1 MTMATASR
9 YVAEYQTIAPALP
22 GQSLPW
28 LQALRAK
35 ALAQFSA
42 QGFPSPREEE
52 WRYTNV
58 SGIEKK
64 LFTPSISLTSD
75 EMDTEWLKAY
85 RMQDAW
91 VLVLVNGHFSAE
103 LSVLDGLPEVV
114 SVMGMADALA
124 KKPGKLEKYLG
135 AAADQS
141 EHSFIAFN
149 TAWFTDGLF
158 VHVPPRL
165 VLDKPIQL
173 LHVVTGA
180 DAMATTRNII
190 IADEMAEAKVIET
203 FIVRDGVYAVNL
215 SGTGSAI
222 SRDGV
227 YAASLPGAGAAV
239 GEANAYLTAAVTEVF
254 VGQNA
259 DLTLYKMQSESEKAY
274 HFGGSYIKQARDA
287 RFTHHNFAFGGLLAR
302 SDVHVDLDHASECEL
317 NGLYLGVKRQHI
329 DNHTRINHLKPY
341 AISRELYKGVLDDRA
356 RGVFQ
361 GRVIVAVDAQ
371 KTDSQMNNRNLLLS
385 DDAEADTKPQLEI
398 YADDVKCGH
407 GVTVG
412 QLDEKSIF
420 YLQSRCVDEETA
432 RNMLTFA
439 FANEMVDKVKI
450 KSLHDMILE
459 QVLARFPQEGVNKE
473 WL

>member
-1 MTMATASR
+1 MSTATASR
-9 YVAEYQTIAPALP
+9 YTAEYQTIASALP
-22 GQSLPW
+22 GQNLPW
-28 LQALRAK
+28 LQALRND
-35 ALAQFSA
+35 ALAKFSA

-64 LFTPSISLTSD
+64 LFLPQASLTAGD
-75 EMDTEWLKAY
+75 IDAERLKAY
-85 RMQDAW
+85 QLQDAW
-91 VLVLVNGHFSAE
+91 VVVLVNGHFSAE
-103 LSVLDGLPEVV
+103 LSVLTDLPEAV
-114 SVMGMADALA
+114 SVMSMADALA
-124 KKPGKLEKYLG
+124 KQPDKLEKYLG
-135 AAADQS
+135 SAANQA
-141 EHSFIAFN
+141 EHTFIAFN

-158 VHVPPRL
+158 VHVPAKQ
-165 VLDKPIQL
+165 VLDRPIQL
-173 LHVVTGA
+173 LHIVTGV
-180 DAMATTRNII
+180 DAMATTRNVIVV
-190 IADEMAEAKVIET
+190 DEMAEAKVIES
-203 FIVRDGVYAVNL
+203 FV
-215 SGTGSAI
+215 GSD
-222 SRDGV
+222 S
-227 YAASLPGAGAAV
+227 
-239 GEANAYLTAAVTEVF
+239 AYLTAAVTEVF

-259 DLTLYKMQSESEKAY
+259 DLTLYKMQNESEKAY
-274 HFGGSYIKQARDA
+274 HFGGTYVKQARDA
-287 RFTHHNFAFGGLLAR
+287 RFTHHNFAFGGLMAR
-302 SDVHVDLDHASECEL
+302 SDIHVDLDHASECEL

-341 AISRELYKGVLDDRA
+341 AVSRELYKGVLDDRA

-439 FANEMVDKVKI
+439 FANEMVDKIKI
-450 KSLHDMILE
+450 KGLHDMVLE

>member
-1 MTMATASR
+1 MA
-9 YVAEYQTIAPALP
+9 
-22 GQSLPW
+22 
-28 LQALRAK
+28 
-35 ALAQFSA
+35 FSA
-42 QGFPSPREEE
+42 HGFPSPREEE

-64 LFTPSISLTSD
+64 LFSPSLSLTAGDLDS
-75 EMDTEWLKAY
+75 EWLKSY
-85 RMQDAW
+85 QLEDTW
-91 VLVLVNGHFSAE
+91 SVVLVNGHFSAE
-103 LSVLDGLPEVV
+103 LSNLTDLPATV
-114 SVMGMADALA
+114 SVMSMADALV
-124 KKPGKLEKYLG
+124 KQPDKVEKYLG
-135 AAADQS
+135 TAADQS

-158 VHVPPRL
+158 VHVPAKQ

-173 LHVVTGA
+173 LHIVTGS

-203 FIVRDGVYAVNL
+203 F
-215 SGTGSAI
+215 
-222 SRDGV
+222 
-227 YAASLPGAGAAV
+227 V
-239 GEANAYLTAAVTEVF
+239 GIDNAYLTAAVTEVF
-254 VGQNA
+254 VGSNA
-259 DLTLYKMQSESEKAY
+259 DVTLYKMQSESDKAY

-302 SDVHVDLDHASECEL
+302 SDIHADLDHASECEL

-361 GRVIVAVDAQ
+361 GRVIVAIDAQ

-385 DDAEADTKPQLEI
+385 DDAEVDTKPQLEI

-439 FANEMVDKVKI
+439 FANEMVDKIKI
-450 KSLHDMILE
+450 RSLHDIVLE

>member
-1 MTMATASR
+1 MNAPGSLAAYTPSMAISR
-9 YVAEYQTIAPALP
+9 YAAEYQTIAPALP
-22 GQSLPW
+22 GQNLPW
-28 LQALRAK
+28 LQALRAE

-58 SGIEKK
+58 SGIKKK
-64 LFTPSISLTSD
+64 LFLPSLDLAGSD
-75 EMDTEWLKAY
+75 VDAEWLKSY
-85 RMQDAW
+85 KLEDAW
-91 VLVLVNGHFSAE
+91 ILVLVNGHFSAE
-103 LSVLDGLPEVV
+103 FSVLDGLPEAVT
-114 SVMGMADALA
+114 VMGMADALA
-124 KKPGKLEKYLG
+124 KQPGTVEKYLG
-135 AAADQS
+135 KAADQA

-158 VHVPPRL
+158 VHVPAKL

-173 LHVVTGA
+173 LHIVTGS

-190 IADEMAEAKVIET
+190 IADDMAEAKLIET
-203 FIVRDGVYAVNL
+203 Y
-215 SGTGSAI
+215 
-222 SRDGV
+222 
-227 YAASLPGAGAAV
+227 V
-239 GEANAYLTAAVTEVF
+239 GKDSAYLTAAVTEVF
-254 VGQNA
+254 VGLNA
-259 DLTLYKMQSESEKAY
+259 DVTLYKLQSESEKAY

-302 SDVHVDLDHASECEL
+302 SDIHVDLDHASECEL

-341 AISRELYKGVLDDRA
+341 AVSRELYKGVLDDRA

-361 GRVIVAVDAQ
+361 GRVIVAEDAQ

-398 YADDVKCGH
+398 YADDVKCAH

-450 KSLHDMILE
+450 KGLHDRVLE
-459 QVLARFPQEGVNKE
+459 QVLVRFPQQGVNKE